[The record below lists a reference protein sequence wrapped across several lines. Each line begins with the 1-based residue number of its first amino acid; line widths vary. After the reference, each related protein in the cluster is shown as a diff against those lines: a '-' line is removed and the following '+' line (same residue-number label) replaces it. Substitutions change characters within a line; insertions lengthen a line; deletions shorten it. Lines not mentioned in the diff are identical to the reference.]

1 MPESPMT
8 EQRVM
13 QLPAEHCQGL
23 LAATRGWEEARKEA
37 ALEPLEGAWL
47 SQHLDFN
54 PLALE
59 LKRIDFYCLKK
70 LSL

>member
-1 MPESPMT
+1 MLPQAKESQEPPE
-8 EQRVM
+8 
-13 QLPAEHCQGL
+13 AG
-23 LAATRGWEEARKEA
+23 RGKEGSS
-37 ALEPLEGAWL
+37 LEPLEGAWL
-47 SQHLDFN
+47 SQHLAFN